1 MTKGDLIVEILL
13 QQLGNV
19 KGDLSDEVVVHPQ
32 LLVQLQLQQHGGDG
46 GQLVVGQQE
55 AMYVILIMQSLVTYN
70 KLHYLDTC

>member
-1 MTKGDLIVEILL
+1 MTKGNLIVEILL

-55 AMYVILIMQSLVTYN
+55 AEQVILIMQCLLTYN
-70 KLHYLDTC
+70 N